1 MHSIKKGLRAAV
13 IPQKALILVLTEP
26 TMNELRKYYRIK
38 GTPSEIYAALTNPFS
53 ITLWTGG
60 QASMTEE
67 PETKFSLFDGD
78 IEGKNLSFEKDHKI
92 VQEWYFGD
100 QEEKSIVTII
110 LRPDRLYTRIELHHS
125 NIPDEAF
132 EDIAYGWDTY
142 YFGGLKEFFEK

>member
-13 IPQKALILVLTEP
+13 IPQKALILVVTEP
-26 TMNELRKYYRIK
+26 TMKELRKYYRIK
-38 GTPSEIYAALTNPFS
+38 GTPSELYAALTNSFS
-53 ITLWTGG
+53 ITLWTGS

-67 PETKFSLFDGD
+67 PETEFSLFDGD
-78 IEGKNLSFEKDHKI
+78 IEGKNLSFEKDSII

-100 QEEKSIVTII
+100 QEEKSIVTIT
-110 LRPDRLYTRIELHHS
+110 LRPDRLYTKIELHHS

-132 EDIAYGWDTY
+132 EDIAHGWDTY